1 MTPTN
6 TSLVKYDNPKLV
18 SRSTDPKA
26 QRKQKS
32 PQQSPAPG
40 VPGKIVKHE
49 HFMTVVDSL
58 YFIHFQVVLVMENYP
73 HLKSKAK
80 QRIS

>member
-18 SRSTDPKA
+18 SRSTDAKA

-40 VPGKIVKHE
+40 VPGKEIDNI
-49 HFMTVVDSL
+49 VDS
-58 YFIHFQVVLVMENYP
+58 
-73 HLKSKAK
+73 
-80 QRIS
+80 

>member
-18 SRSTDPKA
+18 SRSTDAKA

-40 VPGKIVKHE
+40 VPGILKFELFTDIYT
-49 HFMTVVDSL
+49 FM
-58 YFIHFQVVLVMENYP
+58 
-73 HLKSKAK
+73 
-80 QRIS
+80 R

>member
-1 MTPTN
+1 MRNFTNNIILLFLELTMTPTN

-18 SRSTDPKA
+18 SRSTDAKA

-40 VPGKIVKHE
+40 VPGIKIV
-49 HFMTVVDSL
+49 TL
-58 YFIHFQVVLVMENYP
+58 
-73 HLKSKAK
+73 
-80 QRIS
+80 

>member
-1 MTPTN
+1 MEIFSGSTLFSTSNLIINIIKYCCLTTYIVYRAMTPTN

-18 SRSTDPKA
+18 SRSTDAKA

-40 VPGKIVKHE
+40 VPGTLKI
-49 HFMTVVDSL
+49 
-58 YFIHFQVVLVMENYP
+58 
-73 HLKSKAK
+73 
-80 QRIS
+80 

>member
-18 SRSTDPKA
+18 SRSTDAKA

-40 VPGKIVKHE
+40 VPGILKFKLFTDIYT
-49 HFMTVVDSL
+49 FM
-58 YFIHFQVVLVMENYP
+58 
-73 HLKSKAK
+73 
-80 QRIS
+80 R